1 MTRSDI
7 ALLGLWISVII
18 FVIDN
23 IRRTHTFKLFLM
35 NSYLFFDELTIFDT
49 SYNNLFENADG
60 DNKYKGNIYM
70 VFEYMDHDL
79 TGLADRPGLRF
90 SVPQIKVF

>member
-1 MTRSDI
+1 M
-7 ALLGLWISVII
+7 A
-18 FVIDN
+18 
-23 IRRTHTFKLFLM
+23 M
-35 NSYLFFDELTIFDT
+35 CDT
-49 SYNNLFENADG
+49 SYNLFENTDG

-90 SVPQIKVF
+90 SVPQIKVL